1 MFCSSLSGGVGIN
14 GLVSNMGMGMRSLS
28 NAAKGGAGAAKRA
41 GQSAY
46 SGAQSLGDKFKNRIR
61 PRLTPSSHSHPRHRA
76 ALRGFFVSKKDIFM
90 KTFTLLLV
98 ACLTVGCSS
107 TPPPPPEPK
116 GDITP
121 VNPSKVNLADLY
133 TQGDIQ

>member
-1 MFCSSLSGGVGIN
+1 PLYAVFLY
-14 GLVSNMGMGMRSLS
+14 L
-28 NAAKGGAGAAKRA
+28 
-41 GQSAY
+41 
-46 SGAQSLGDKFKNRIR
+46 
-61 PRLTPSSHSHPRHRA
+61 
-76 ALRGFFVSKKDIFM
+76 KKDIFM